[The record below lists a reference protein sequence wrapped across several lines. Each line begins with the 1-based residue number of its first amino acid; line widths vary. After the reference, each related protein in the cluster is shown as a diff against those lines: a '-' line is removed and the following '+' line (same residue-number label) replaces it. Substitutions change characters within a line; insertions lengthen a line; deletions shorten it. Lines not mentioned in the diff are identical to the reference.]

1 MYHEVVQQDMS
12 QIVSDTYDIIFLR
25 SDDMAT
31 FFAAHFGTAAIQ
43 GQLLFKD
50 GIYFFGKPAGIN
62 DAWIS
67 YI

>member
-12 QIVSDTYDIIFLR
+12 QIVSEDT
-25 SDDMAT
+25 AT
-31 FFAAHFGTAAIQ
+31 FFFAARFGTAAIQ